1 MKILWTTRQ
10 VSKFHVEYCLPQKFV
25 DTFTVLF
32 SVARATME
40 CCVLYCACVHQCSPA
55 CLGRLLTV
63 AQMVE
68 QLVAAVSAFC
78 DFWSELGAGN
88 VIAFGWKLDTS
99 LFATQSGALLSSI
112 VTTDICSFFVPFS
125 QVYRALILRHH
136 MC

>member
-1 MKILWTTRQ
+1 MKILWTMRQ

-40 CCVLYCACVHQCSPA
+40 CCVLYCACVQQCSPA
-55 CLGRLLTV
+55 CLLTV

-88 VIAFGWKLDTS
+88 VIAFRWKPDTS

-112 VTTDICSFFVPFS
+112 VTTDICSFLFHF
-125 QVYRALILRHH
+125 RRFTEH
-136 MC
+136 

>member
-1 MKILWTTRQ
+1 MLCAVLCMCSAVFT
-10 VSKFHVEYCLPQKFV
+10 CL
-25 DTFTVLF
+25 
-32 SVARATME
+32 A
-40 CCVLYCACVHQCSPA
+40 
-55 CLGRLLTV
+55 RLLTV

-112 VTTDICSFFVPFS
+112 VTTDICSFLFHFH
-125 QVYRALILRHH
+125 RFIEH
-136 MC
+136 

>member
-1 MKILWTTRQ
+1 MLCAVLCMCSAVFT
-10 VSKFHVEYCLPQKFV
+10 CL
-25 DTFTVLF
+25 
-32 SVARATME
+32 A
-40 CCVLYCACVHQCSPA
+40 SP
-55 CLGRLLTV
+55 GLLTV

-112 VTTDICSFFVPFS
+112 VATDICSFFVPFS

>member
-1 MKILWTTRQ
+1 MWNIVFRKSSSTPLLFCLVWPGLLWSVVCCIVHVFTT
-10 VSKFHVEYCLPQKFV
+10 VHLP
-25 DTFTVLF
+25 
-32 SVARATME
+32 R
-40 CCVLYCACVHQCSPA
+40 
-55 CLGRLLTV
+55 LGRLLTV

-112 VTTDICSFFVPFS
+112 VTTDISAVFLFHFH
-125 QVYRALILRHH
+125 RFIEH
-136 MC
+136 

>member
-1 MKILWTTRQ
+1 MKILWTMRQ

-40 CCVLYCACVHQCSPA
+40 CCVLYCACVQQCSPA
-55 CLGRLLTV
+55 SLLTV

-88 VIAFGWKLDTS
+88 VIAFGWKPDTS

-112 VTTDICSFFVPFS
+112 VTTDICSFLFHFH
-125 QVYRALILRHH
+125 RFIEH
-136 MC
+136 

>member
-1 MKILWTTRQ
+1 MCCIVHVFTT
-10 VSKFHVEYCLPQKFV
+10 VHLP
-25 DTFTVLF
+25 
-32 SVARATME
+32 R
-40 CCVLYCACVHQCSPA
+40 
-55 CLGRLLTV
+55 LGRLLTV

-112 VTTDICSFFVPFS
+112 VTTDICSFFVHIFLFN
-125 QVYRALILRHH
+125 RFIEH
-136 MC
+136 